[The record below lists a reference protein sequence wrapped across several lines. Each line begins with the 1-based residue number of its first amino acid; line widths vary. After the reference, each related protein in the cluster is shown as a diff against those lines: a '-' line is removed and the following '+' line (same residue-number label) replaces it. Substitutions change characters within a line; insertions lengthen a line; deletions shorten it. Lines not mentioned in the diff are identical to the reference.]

1 MNSLYSVRLGLCEDE
16 KREGKMRGRFREGRR
31 ERIRKEE
38 GKEASWGEE
47 RREKWEEG
55 KQTAKEHVVSST
67 ASRAS

>member
-1 MNSLYSVRLGLCEDE
+1 
-16 KREGKMRGRFREGRR
+16 MRGRFREGRR

-47 RREKWEEG
+47 RREKREEG